1 MAIAESYSGTA
12 TIGTTEYDLPSN
24 TTTKSA
30 ITTNAIVQVFLDLS
44 ALTATEEYRF
54 RIYEEVVDGATQKV
68 IEDVII
74 SGAQTA
80 QPIYVTPSLI
90 LMHGW
95 TFTLTKNQ
103 GTDRSIT
110 WSIRQVA

>member
-24 TTTKSA
+24 STVKSA
-30 ITTNAIVQVFLDLS
+30 ITTNAIVQLFIDLS
-44 ALTATEEYRF
+44 ALTATEEYRL
-54 RIYEEVVDGATQKV
+54 RIYEKCIDGATQKV

-74 SGAQTA
+74 SGAQT

-95 TFTLTKNQ
+95 TFTLTNNQ
-103 GTDRSIT
+103 GTPQSIT

>member
-12 TIGTTEYDLPSN
+12 TIGTTEYDLPSSSN
-24 TTTKSA
+24 TKSSIA
-30 ITTNAIVQVFLDLS
+30 SKGIVQLFLDLS
-44 ALTATEEYRF
+44 ALTASEEYRL
-54 RIYEEVVDGATQKV
+54 RIYEKAITASTQRL

-74 SGAQTA
+74 SGAQT

-103 GTDRSIT
+103 GTNRSIT

>member
-12 TIGTTEYDLPSN
+12 TISTTEYDLPSN
-24 TTTKSA
+24 TTTKSS
-30 ITTNAIVQVFLDLS
+30 ITTNAIVQLFLDLS

-54 RIYEEVVDGATQKV
+54 RIYEKCVDGAAQKV

-74 SGAQTA
+74 SGAQP

>member
-24 TTTKSA
+24 STTKSS
-30 ITTNAIVQVFLDLS
+30 ITTNAVVQLFMDLS
-44 ALTATEEYRF
+44 ELTATEEYRL
-54 RIYEEVVDGATQKV
+54 RIYEKCVDGATQKV
-68 IEDVII
+68 IEEVII
-74 SGAQTA
+74 SGVQI

-95 TFTLTKNQ
+95 TFTLKMNQ
-103 GTDRSIT
+103 GTPRSIT
-110 WSIRQVA
+110 WSIRQLA